1 MRDELLLYYE
11 RELSFLREMGAEFA
25 EKYPKIASRL
35 QIDPVNEAA
44 DPHVE
49 RLMQAFAL
57 LAGRIHLKLDD
68 DFPEITEAILG
79 IVYPHL
85 IRPIPSMAIAEFEVD
100 LERGKL
106 TTGLPIPRDT
116 VLYSRPVGGVP
127 CKFRTCSD
135 LTLWPMM
142 VSAAEWRTPDRLKP
156 SLKASEPFVIRVAVT
171 SNPDAP
177 LPKLEIGSL
186 RFHLAGE
193 NSLVHALYEQFC
205 SKLTRIVVR
214 DPGNP
219 RLPAITLPASCLR
232 PAGFAENEAM
242 LPYPRRSFP
251 GYRTLQEFFTLP
263 AKFLFLDLTGPPGED
278 GKPRPLGEIFDS
290 GFTNQAEFVFLFSSV
305 VDEDRRERLE
315 IGVSPKVFRLGCVPI
330 INLFPQTAEPILFD
344 QHKYEYPV
352 RPDIRRPM
360 AVEVFSVDQVSTIDP
375 STRQIVNFRPFYS
388 YRHETEVSQD
398 CFWIANR
405 RMSGRLNDEGSDI
418 YLALVDRSM
427 RPALPKTDTLTVHT
441 TCTNR
446 NLPSRLPWGNEDGDF
461 ELEGNAP
468 IKRIVALTKPTLP
481 LRPPTNRMALW
492 QLISHLSLNYLSL
505 VQGGRSALQQ
515 ILRLYDFT
523 ESPFSQRM
531 IEAIVSLES
540 KPHFARVVSENGI
553 AFARGIRV
561 EMELDEEQFVG
572 GGVYLF
578 ASVLEHFLALYASLN
593 SFTQL
598 AAKTRQRREVLKEWP
613 PRAGLRILS

>member
-49 RLMQAFAL
+49 RLLQAFAL
-57 LAGRIHLKLDD
+57 LAGRVHLKLDD

-85 IRPIPSMAIAEFEVD
+85 IRPIPSMAIVEFEVD

-116 VLYSRPVGGVP
+116 VLYSRPVDGVP

-135 LTLWPMM
+135 ITLWPMT
-142 VSAAEWRTPDRLKP
+142 VSAAEWRTPDRLRP
-156 SLKASEPFVIRVAVT
+156 SLKASEPFVIRVAIT

-186 RFHLAGE
+186 RFHLTGE
-193 NSLVHALYEQFC
+193 NSLVHALYEQLC

-219 RLPAITLPASCLR
+219 QASGHHASGFVPAAGGIRGKRGDAALSAPLVPRIPDLAGVLHASRQVPL
-232 PAGFAENEAM
+232 
-242 LPYPRRSFP
+242 
-251 GYRTLQEFFTLP
+251 
-263 AKFLFLDLTGPPGED
+263 LDLTGPLGED
-278 GKPRPLGEIFDS
+278 GKPRPLGEVFES

-375 STRQIVNFRPFYS
+375 LHAP
-388 YRHETEVSQD
+388 
-398 CFWIANR
+398 
-405 RMSGRLNDEGSDI
+405 
-418 YLALVDRSM
+418 DREF
-427 RPALPKTDTLTVHT
+427 PALLF
-441 TCTNR
+441 
-446 NLPSRLPWGNEDGDF
+446 LP
-461 ELEGNAP
+461 A
-468 IKRIVALTKPTLP
+468 
-481 LRPPTNRMALW
+481 
-492 QLISHLSLNYLSL
+492 
-505 VQGGRSALQQ
+505 
-515 ILRLYDFT
+515 
-523 ESPFSQRM
+523 
-531 IEAIVSLES
+531 
-540 KPHFARVVSENGI
+540 
-553 AFARGIRV
+553 
-561 EMELDEEQFVG
+561 
-572 GGVYLF
+572 
-578 ASVLEHFLALYASLN
+578 
-593 SFTQL
+593 
-598 AAKTRQRREVLKEWP
+598 
-613 PRAGLRILS
+613 